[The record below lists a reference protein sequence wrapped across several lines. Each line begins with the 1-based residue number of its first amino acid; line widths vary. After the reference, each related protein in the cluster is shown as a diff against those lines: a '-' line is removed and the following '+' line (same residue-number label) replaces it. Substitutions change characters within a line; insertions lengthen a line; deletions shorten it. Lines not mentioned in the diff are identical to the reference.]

1 MKKLLFVLPVLFF
14 FSFSTNDEGLSK
26 KEKKTAITYL
36 EQTRADLES
45 LISGLSEDQFNY
57 KPSDERWSVKECL
70 QHIAMSEDG
79 LWKLCDA
86 TLKAAANP
94 DKRGEIKMTD
104 EQLITALTD
113 RSHKVKTSPELTPS
127 STNSTTALDALY
139 AFRAS
144 REKLIRY
151 VKGTKDDM
159 RNHVAQTPVGML
171 DSYQLVLMIGAHSN
185 RHTQQISEVMAD
197 AGFPKK

>member
-1 MKKLLFVLPVLFF
+1 MKKLLFVLPALFF
-14 FSFSTNDEGLSK
+14 ISFSTNDEGLSK

-36 EQTRADLES
+36 EQTKADLES

-57 KPSDERWSVKECL
+57 KPSDDRWSVKECL
-70 QHIAMSEDG
+70 QHIALSEDG
-79 LWKLCDA
+79 LWKMCEA

-94 DKRGEIKMTD
+94 DKRADIKMTD
-104 EQLITALTD
+104 DQVIAAVSD

-127 STNSTTALDALY
+127 SNGTTALDALY

-144 REKLIRY
+144 REKLIKY
-151 VKGTKDDM
+151 VKSSKDDM
-159 RNHVAQTPVGML
+159 RNHVAQTPAGML
-171 DSYQLVLMIGAHSN
+171 DCYQLVLMIGAHSN

-197 AGFPKK
+197 PGFPKK